1 MEVKERERTY
11 SWGNPLE
18 GVELSKNLSG
28 LDYLLA
34 MKRGEIPASPL
45 INTLDFSIG
54 EIEEGKVSFVFEPKE
69 FHYNPNGSVH
79 GGVITSLLDSA
90 MGCTLHSLLPKGTA
104 YTTLELKV
112 NFLKRVHT
120 GSGILVAEGKTIH
133 LGGTTALLEATL
145 KDPEGVIYAYSVSTC
160 LILKNA

>member
-1 MEVKERERTY
+1 MEINERKRTY
-11 SWGNPLE
+11 FWGNPLE
-18 GVELSKNLSG
+18 GVELSKSLSG

-54 EIEEGKVSFVFEPKE
+54 EIEEGKVSFVLEPKE

-90 MGCTLHSLLPKGTA
+90 MGCTLHSLLPKGTV

-120 GSGILVAEGKTIH
+120 GSGILVAEGKVIH
-133 LGGTTALLEATL
+133 LGGTTALLEASL
-145 KDPEGVIYAYSVSTC
+145 KDPEGVTYAHAVSTC
-160 LILKNA
+160 LIIKNV

>member
-1 MEVKERERTY
+1 METKDRERSY

-18 GVELSKNLSG
+18 GVELSKSLSG
-28 LDYLLA
+28 LEYLLA
-34 MKRGEIPASPL
+34 MKRGEVPASPL

-54 EIEEGKVSFVFEPKE
+54 EIEEGKVSFVLEPKE

-79 GGVITSLLDSA
+79 GGVITSVLDSA
-90 MGCTLHSLLPKGTA
+90 MGCTLHSKLPQGMV

-120 GSGILVAEGKTIH
+120 GSGTLVAEGKIIH
-133 LGGTTALLEATL
+133 LGGTTALLEAAL
-145 KDPEGVIYAYSVSTC
+145 KDREGAIYAYSVSTC
-160 LILKNA
+160 LIIKNV